1 MSKKD
6 LIDAVARAAELSK
19 EKAGAAV
26 DAMIKHIES
35 ALSKGQEVSI
45 PPLGKF
51 KVTKRKE
58 RTGRNPS
65 TGQEI
70 RIAASNVP
78 KFQPSKTLKDKI
90 NEVGR

>member
-6 LIDAVARAAELSK
+6 LIDAVARAAELSR

-35 ALSKGQEVSI
+35 ALSQGQEVSI

-51 KVTKRKE
+51 KVSKRAA

-70 RIAASNVP
+70 KIPAANVP
-78 KFQPSKTLKDKI
+78 KFQPSKALRDSL
-90 NEVGR
+90 NRA